1 MTLFAAEL
9 TASRWRK
16 APGELARLRAMNLKP
31 YPFRSSQWLV
41 ALCVFLV
48 TAALA
53 GALVAYSE
61 QQGLSHARNRAAD
74 LAADHAQTLQRGL
87 EHDLSATYAIA
98 AMVRQG
104 RGVVADF
111 EAVATELLPFYPG
124 IAALG
129 LAPGG
134 IISRMVPLAGNE
146 KSIGFN
152 QLRDV
157 IQNKEAIKARDTGL
171 LTLAGPLRLI
181 QGGIGVV
188 GRLPVFLGDPPSR
201 DNFWGFTTVTLRF
214 PQALA
219 PARFHLLTEQHYAY
233 ELWRIVPDTG
243 ERQTI
248 DASGTVALDT
258 PVNRTLQL
266 PNGEWTLS
274 VAPLRGWSRSEHF
287 GLKLS
292 LGLIFSLFAAYLA
305 WLLVEM
311 KLRDDRL
318 ETEVS
323 QRTAEIL
330 TTQHQLQATLN
341 AVPDLMFEVG
351 LDGHYYSA
359 HSPRAELL
367 AWPEPDLIGRKV
379 ADVLPP
385 DAAATILAALEE
397 ANTQNWSTGKQ
408 FRLRLGA
415 ADHWFELSVSRKAGM
430 PGETPRFV
438 VLSRDITE
446 NKQAEEKIRKLAH
459 FDPLTQ
465 LPNRMLLAARC
476 QQALSVAQ
484 RHNTSL
490 AVMFLDLDHFK
501 NINDAL
507 GHGVGDDLLV
517 ALAGRLTAAVREQD
531 TVARLGGDEFVLVLL
546 DTDMAGAA
554 HVADKLLQA
563 AMLPFQ
569 LGPHELTV
577 TPSIGI
583 ALYPNDGTDFD
594 TLCRCADV
602 AMYRAKQDG
611 RNSYRF
617 HTAAMQ
623 AKSDRALVLENA
635 LRRALERGQLSLH
648 YQPQMTLATGHVMG
662 AEALLRWSHPE
673 LGAVSPAEFIPVAE
687 STGLI
692 LSIGEWVLRTAV
704 QQLTTWIAQ
713 GLPPITLAVN
723 LSSVQFRHADLPE
736 LVTTILQ
743 EARLPAHLLEL
754 ELTESVA
761 MNDPMGAIA
770 VMDQLHE
777 RGVRMSIDD
786 FGTGYSSL
794 SYLKKFRV
802 YKLKIDQS
810 FVRDITEDPDDKA
823 IVGAIISMAN
833 SLGMQTIAEGV
844 ETAGQLAFLQANACT
859 EVQGYFFSRPLPPQ
873 QFLAFWQKSL
883 TVL

>member
-1 MTLFAAEL
+1 MD
-9 TASRWRK
+9 
-16 APGELARLRAMNLKP
+16 LKP
-31 YPFRSSQWLV
+31 SPSRRSQWLV
-41 ALCVFLV
+41 AVCGFLAV
-48 TAALA
+48 AAMA
-53 GALVAYSE
+53 GSFVLHSE
-61 QQGLSHARNRAAD
+61 QQGLSAARSRAAD

-98 AMVRQG
+98 ALVRQG

-134 IISRMVPLAGNE
+134 VISNVMPLAGNE

-152 QLRDV
+152 QLRDNV
-157 IQNKEAIKARDTGL
+157 QNKEAIKARDTGV
-171 LTLAGPLRLI
+171 LTLAGPLSLV
-181 QGGIGVV
+181 QGGMGLV
-188 GRLPVFLGDPPSR
+188 GRLPVFLGDPTSR
-201 DNFWGFTTVTLRF
+201 DNFWGFTNVTLRF

-219 PARFHLLTEQHYAY
+219 SARLHLLTERGYAY

-248 DASGTVALDT
+248 DASGKLALDA

-274 VAPLRGWSRSEHF
+274 VAPLKGWSRSEQF
-287 GLKLS
+287 DLKLS
-292 LGLIFSLFAAYLA
+292 IALLLSLLAAYLA

-318 ETEVS
+318 EAEVS
-323 QRTAEIL
+323 ERTAEIL
-330 TTQHQLQATLN
+330 TTQHQLQATLS
-341 AVPDLMFEVG
+341 AVPDLMFEMG
-351 LDGHYYSA
+351 LDGLYYSA
-359 HSPRAELL
+359 HSPRADLL
-367 AWPEPDLIGRKV
+367 ARPESDLLGKTV
-379 ADVLPP
+379 TEVLPP
-385 DAAATILAALEE
+385 DAAAIVLSSLQE
-397 ANTQNWSTGKQ
+397 AHADSWSTGKQ
-408 FRLRLGA
+408 FKLGL
-415 ADHWFELSVSRKAGM
+415 DTGEHWFELSVSRKATM
-430 PGETPRFV
+430 VGEDPRFV
-438 VLSRDITE
+438 VLARDITE
-446 NKQAEEKIRKLAH
+446 NKHAGEKIRKLAH
-459 FDPLTQ
+459 FDSLTQ
-465 LPNRMLLAARC
+465 LPNRVLLAARSK
-476 QQALSVAQ
+476 QALSAAQ
-484 RHNTSL
+484 RNNTSL
-490 AVMFLDLDHFK
+490 AVLFLDLDHFK

-507 GHGVGDDLLV
+507 GHSVGDDLLV

-531 TVARLGGDEFVLVLL
+531 TVSRLGGDEFVLVLV
-546 DTDMAGAA
+546 DTDAAGAS
-554 HVADKLLQA
+554 HVADKLLQTA
-563 AMLPFQ
+563 LLPFH

-594 TLCRCADV
+594 TLSRCADV
-602 AMYRAKQDG
+602 AMYRAKHDG
-611 RNSYRF
+611 RNCYRF

-623 AKSDRALVLENA
+623 AKSDRSLVLENA
-635 LRRALERGQLSLH
+635 LRRALERRQLSLH
-648 YQPQMTLATGHVMG
+648 YQPQMTLAGGHVIG
-662 AEALLRWSHPE
+662 AEALLRWNHPE

-704 QQLTTWIAQ
+704 QQLTAWMAQ

-736 LVTTILQ
+736 LVSTILK

-761 MNDPMGAIA
+761 MNDPLGAIA

-823 IVGAIISMAN
+823 IVGAIISMAS
-833 SLGMQTIAEGV
+833 SLGMLTIAEGV

-859 EVQGYFFSRPLPPQ
+859 EVQGYFFSRPLPPE
-873 QFLAFWQKSL
+873 QFLSFWQTSL
-883 TVL
+883 TGL

>member
-1 MTLFAAEL
+1 M
-9 TASRWRK
+9 S
-16 APGELARLRAMNLKP
+16 LKP
-31 YPFRSSQWLV
+31 APFRTRQWLV
-41 ALCVFLV
+41 ALCVFLI
-48 TAALA
+48 AAATA
-53 GALVAYSE
+53 GAFVYRSE
-61 QQGLSHARNRAAD
+61 QQGLSSARSRAAD

-98 AMVRQG
+98 ALVRQG

-111 EAVATELLPFYPG
+111 EAVATEMLPFYPG

-129 LAPGG
+129 LAPNG
-134 IISRMVPLAGNE
+134 IISRVVPLAGNE
-146 KSIGFN
+146 KSVGFN

-157 IQNKEAIKARDTGL
+157 AQNKDAIEARDTGL
-171 LTLAGPLRLI
+171 LTLAGPLRLA
-181 QGGIGVV
+181 QGGMGLV
-188 GRLPVFLGDPPSR
+188 GRLPVFLGDAPVH
-201 DNFWGFTTVTLRF
+201 DNFWGFTYVTLRF

-219 PARFHLLTEQHYAY
+219 SARLHLLTEKNYAY
-233 ELWRIVPDTG
+233 ELWRIEPG
-243 ERQTI
+243 KEARQTI
-248 DASGTVALDT
+248 AAAGAVALED

-266 PNGEWTLS
+266 PNGAWTLS
-274 VAPLRGWSRSEHF
+274 VAPLQGWNRSEQF

-292 LGLIFSLFAAYLA
+292 MGLIFSLFAAYLA
-305 WLLVEM
+305 WLMVEM

-318 ETEVS
+318 EAEVS

-330 TTQHQLQATLN
+330 TTQQQLQATLS
-341 AVPDLMFEVG
+341 AVPDLMFEIG
-351 LDGHYYSA
+351 LDGLCYSA
-359 HSPRAELL
+359 HSPRAGLL
-367 AWPEPDLIGRKV
+367 TRPAPRLVGKKV
-379 ADVLPP
+379 ADVMPAE
-385 DAAATILAALEE
+385 AASIVLAALQE
-397 ANTQNWSTGKQ
+397 AHTNHWSTGKQ
-408 FRLRLGA
+408 IRLLLDTGE
-415 ADHWFELSVSRKAGM
+415 HWFELSVARKAEV
-430 PGETPRFV
+430 PGDTARFV

-446 NKQAEEKIRKLAH
+446 NKQAEEKIRQLAH

-465 LPNRMLLAARC
+465 LPNRVLLAARC
-476 QQALSVAQ
+476 KQALSVAQ
-484 RHNTSL
+484 RHTTPL

-517 ALAGRLTAAVREQD
+517 ALAGRLNAAVREQD
-531 TVARLGGDEFVLVLL
+531 TVSRLGGDEFVLVLL

-554 HVADKLLQA
+554 HVADKLLRA
-563 AMLPFQ
+563 AMLPFH
-569 LGPHELTV
+569 LGSHELTV
-577 TPSIGI
+577 TPSIGL
-583 ALYPNDGTDFD
+583 AMYPQNGTDFD

-602 AMYRAKQDG
+602 AMYRAKKDG
-611 RNSYRF
+611 RNCYRF
-617 HTAAMQ
+617 HTAEMQ
-623 AKSDRALVLENA
+623 AKSDRALILENA

-648 YQPQMTLATGHVMG
+648 YQPQLTLATGHIMG
-662 AEALLRWSHPE
+662 AEALLRWNHPE

-692 LSIGEWVLRTAV
+692 LSIGEWVLRSAV
-704 QQLTTWIAQ
+704 QQLATWIAQ

-723 LSSVQFRHADLPE
+723 LSSVQFRHADLPA

-743 EARLPAHLLEL
+743 TAQLPAHLLEL

-761 MNDPMGAIA
+761 MNDPLGAIA

-823 IVGAIISMAN
+823 IVGAIISMAS

-873 QFLAFWQKSL
+873 QFLAFWQQSL
-883 TVL
+883 AVL

>member
-1 MTLFAAEL
+1 M
-9 TASRWRK
+9 S
-16 APGELARLRAMNLKP
+16 LKP
-31 YPFRSSQWLV
+31 ASFRTRQWLV

-48 TAALA
+48 TAAVA
-53 GALVAYSE
+53 GAFIYYSE
-61 QQGLSHARNRAAD
+61 QQGLSNVRSLASD

-87 EHDLSATYAIA
+87 ERDLSATYAIA
-98 AMVRQG
+98 ALVRQG

-111 EAVATELLPFYPG
+111 EAVGTEMLPFYPG

-129 LAPGG
+129 LAPNG
-134 IISRMVPLAGNE
+134 IISRVVPLAGNE

-152 QLRDV
+152 QLRD
-157 IQNKEAIKARDTGL
+157 IAQNKEAIRARDTGL
-171 LTLAGPLRLI
+171 LTLAGPLRLA
-181 QGGIGVV
+181 QGGMGLV
-188 GRLPVFLGDPPSR
+188 GRLPVFLEDAYSG
-201 DNFWGFTTVTLRF
+201 DNFWGFTYVTLRF

-219 PARFHLLTEQHYAY
+219 SARFHLLTEQNYAY

-248 DASGTVALDT
+248 DASGTVALEG

-274 VAPLRGWSRSEHF
+274 VAPVQGWNRSDQF

-292 LGLIFSLFAAYLA
+292 LGLMFSLFAAYLA

-318 ETEVS
+318 EAEVS

-330 TTQHQLQATLN
+330 TTQEQLQATLN
-341 AVPDLMFEVG
+341 AVPDQMFEMG
-351 LDGHYYSA
+351 LDGLCYSA
-359 HSPRAELL
+359 HSPRAGLL
-367 AWPEPDLIGRKV
+367 KRPAPRLVGKKV
-379 ADVLPP
+379 ADVMPAEP
-385 DAAATILAALEE
+385 AGIVLAALQE
-397 ANTQNWSTGKQ
+397 AHANHWSTGKQ
-408 FRLRLGA
+408 IRLLLETGE
-415 ADHWFELSVSRKAGM
+415 HWFELSVARKAEV
-430 PGETPRFV
+430 PGDFARFV

-446 NKQAEEKIRKLAH
+446 NKQAEEKIRQLAH

-465 LPNRMLLAARC
+465 LPNRALLAARC
-476 QQALSVAQ
+476 EQALSVAQ
-484 RHNTSL
+484 RHTTSL
-490 AVMFLDLDHFK
+490 AIMFLDLDHFK

-517 ALAGRLTAAVREQD
+517 ALAVRLNAAVREQD
-531 TVARLGGDEFVLVLL
+531 TVSRLGGDEFVLVLL

-554 HVADKLLQA
+554 RVADKLIRA
-563 AMLPFQ
+563 ALLPFH

-583 ALYPNDGTDFD
+583 AMYPNDGTDFD

-611 RNSYRF
+611 RNCYRF

-623 AKSDRALVLENA
+623 AKSDRALILENA

-648 YQPQMTLATGHVMG
+648 YQPQMTVATGHIMG
-662 AEALLRWSHPE
+662 AEALLRWNHPE

-692 LSIGEWVLRTAV
+692 LSIGEWVLRSAV
-704 QQLTTWIAQ
+704 QQLAAWIAQ

-723 LSSVQFRHADLPE
+723 LSSVQFRHTDLPE
-736 LVTTILQ
+736 LVTSILQ

-754 ELTESVA
+754 ELTEGVA
-761 MNDPMGAIA
+761 MSDPMGAIA

-823 IVGAIISMAN
+823 IVGAIISMAS

-844 ETAGQLAFLQANACT
+844 ETAGQLAFLQASACM
-859 EVQGYFFSRPLPPQ
+859 EVQGYFFCRPLPPP
-873 QFLAFWQKSL
+873 QFLTFWQKSL
-883 TVL
+883 MVL

>member
-1 MTLFAAEL
+1 M
-9 TASRWRK
+9 S
-16 APGELARLRAMNLKP
+16 LKP
-31 YPFRSSQWLV
+31 AFFRTRQWWV
-41 ALCVFLV
+41 ALCVFLI
-48 TAALA
+48 AAATA
-53 GALVAYSE
+53 GAFVYRSE
-61 QQGLSHARNRAAD
+61 QQGLSSARSRAAD

-98 AMVRQG
+98 ALVRQG
-104 RGVVADF
+104 RGVVPDF
-111 EAVATELLPFYPG
+111 ESVATEMLPFYPG

-129 LAPGG
+129 LAPNG
-134 IISRMVPLAGNE
+134 IISRVVPLAGNE

-157 IQNKEAIKARDTGL
+157 AQNKDAIKARDTGL
-171 LTLAGPLRLI
+171 LTLAGPLRLA
-181 QGGIGVV
+181 QGGMGLV
-188 GRLPVFLGDPPSR
+188 GRLPVFLGDAPSR
-201 DNFWGFTTVTLRF
+201 DNFWGFTYVTLRF

-219 PARFHLLTEQHYAY
+219 SARFHLLTEQNYAY
-233 ELWRIVPDTG
+233 ELWRIEPGTG
-243 ERQTI
+243 ARQTI
-248 DASGTVALDT
+248 EASGTVALED

-266 PNGEWTLS
+266 PNGAWTLS
-274 VAPLRGWSRSEHF
+274 VAPLRGWNRSEQF

-292 LGLIFSLFAAYLA
+292 MGLIFSLFAAYLT
-305 WLLVEM
+305 WLMVEM

-318 ETEVS
+318 EAEVS

-330 TTQHQLQATLN
+330 TTQHQLQATLS
-341 AVPDLMFEVG
+341 AVPDLMFEIG
-351 LDGHYYSA
+351 LDGLFYSA
-359 HSPRAELL
+359 HSPRAGLQTRP
-367 AWPEPDLIGRKV
+367 APRLIGKKV
-379 ADVLPP
+379 ADVMPSE
-385 DAAATILAALEE
+385 AAGIVLAALQE
-397 ANTQNWSTGKQ
+397 AHINHWSTGKQ
-408 FRLRLGA
+408 IRLLLDTGE
-415 ADHWFELSVSRKAGM
+415 HWFELSVARKAEV
-430 PGETPRFV
+430 PGDTARFM
-438 VLSRDITE
+438 VLSRDITK
-446 NKQAEEKIRKLAH
+446 NKQAEEKIRLLAH

-476 QQALSVAQ
+476 KQALSVAQ
-484 RHNTSL
+484 RHTTPL

-517 ALAGRLTAAVREQD
+517 ALARRLNAAVREQD
-531 TVARLGGDEFVLVLL
+531 TVSRLGGDEFVLVLL

-554 HVADKLLQA
+554 HVADKLLRA
-563 AMLPFQ
+563 AMLPFH

-583 ALYPNDGTDFD
+583 AMYPHDGTDFD

-602 AMYRAKQDG
+602 AMYRAKKDG
-611 RNSYRF
+611 RNCYRF
-617 HTAAMQ
+617 HTAEMQ
-623 AKSDRALVLENA
+623 AKSDRALILENA

-648 YQPQMTLATGHVMG
+648 YQPQLTLATGQIMG
-662 AEALLRWSHPE
+662 AEALLRWNHPE

-692 LSIGEWVLRTAV
+692 LSIGEWVLRSAV
-704 QQLTTWIAQ
+704 QQLAAWIAQ

-743 EARLPAHLLEL
+743 TAQLPAHLLEL

-761 MNDPMGAIA
+761 MNDPLGAIA

-823 IVGAIISMAN
+823 IVGAIISMAT

-844 ETAGQLAFLQANACT
+844 ETAGQLAFLQANACM

-873 QFLAFWQKSL
+873 QFLTFWQKSL

>member
-1 MTLFAAEL
+1 M
-9 TASRWRK
+9 S
-16 APGELARLRAMNLKP
+16 LKP
-31 YPFRSSQWLV
+31 ASSRTRQWLV

-48 TAALA
+48 TAAAA
-53 GALVAYSE
+53 GAFIYYSE
-61 QQGLSHARNRAAD
+61 QQGLFNARNRAAD

-87 EHDLSATYAIA
+87 ERDLSATYAIA
-98 AMVRQG
+98 ALVRQG

-111 EAVATELLPFYPG
+111 EAVATEMLPFYPG

-129 LAPGG
+129 LAPSG
-134 IISRMVPLAGNE
+134 IISRVVPLAGNE

-152 QLRDV
+152 QLLDV
-157 IQNKEAIKARDTGL
+157 AQNKDAIKARDTGL
-171 LTLAGPLRLI
+171 LTLAGPLRLA
-181 QGGIGVV
+181 QGGMGLV
-188 GRLPVFLGDPPSR
+188 GRLPVFLGDTFSR
-201 DNFWGFTTVTLRF
+201 DNFWGFTYVTLRF

-219 PARFHLLTEQHYAY
+219 SARFYLLTEQNYAY
-233 ELWRIVPDTG
+233 ELWRTVPGTQ

-248 DASGTVALDT
+248 DASGTVALKD

-274 VAPLRGWSRSEHF
+274 VAPLRGWNRSEQF

-292 LGLIFSLFAAYLA
+292 VGLVFSLFAAYLA

-318 ETEVS
+318 EAEVS

-330 TTQHQLQATLN
+330 TTQEQLQATLS
-341 AVPDLMFEVG
+341 AVPDLMFEIG
-351 LDGHYYSA
+351 LDGLYYSV
-359 HSPRAELL
+359 HSPRAGLL
-367 AWPEPDLIGRKV
+367 THPASKLIGKKV
-379 ADVLPP
+379 ADVMPAEPADIL
-385 DAAATILAALEE
+385 LAALQE
-397 ANTQNWSTGKQ
+397 ANTKNWSTGKQ
-408 FRLRLGA
+408 IRLLLETGE
-415 ADHWFELSVSRKAGM
+415 HWFELSVARKAEV
-430 PGETPRFV
+430 PGDTARFV

-446 NKQAEEKIRKLAH
+446 NKQAEEKIRQLAH

-465 LPNRMLLAARC
+465 LPNRVLLAARC
-476 QQALSVAQ
+476 KQALSVAQ
-484 RHNTSL
+484 RHTTPL

-517 ALAGRLTAAVREQD
+517 ALAGRLNAAVREQD
-531 TVARLGGDEFVLVLL
+531 TVSRLGGDEFVLVLL

-554 HVADKLLQA
+554 HVADKLLRA
-563 AMLPFQ
+563 AMLPFH

-583 ALYPNDGTDFD
+583 AMYPNDGTDFD

-602 AMYRAKQDG
+602 AMYRAKQDS
-611 RNSYRF
+611 RNCYRF

-623 AKSDRALVLENA
+623 AKSDRALILENA

-648 YQPQMTLATGHVMG
+648 YQPQMTLATGHIMG
-662 AEALLRWSHPE
+662 AEVLLRWNHPE

-692 LSIGEWVLRTAV
+692 LSIGEWVLRNAV
-704 QQLTTWIAQ
+704 QQLATWIAQ

-743 EARLPAHLLEL
+743 EAQLPAHLLEL

-823 IVGAIISMAN
+823 IVGAIISMAS

-844 ETAGQLAFLQANACT
+844 ETAGQLAFLQANACM

-873 QFLAFWQKSL
+873 QFLTFWQKSL
-883 TVL
+883 AVL